1 MLTDTKI
8 KSLKPKERLYKV
20 SDRDGLY
27 VAVAKSGTVS
37 FRYDYRING
46 RRETLT
52 IGRYGAGGISLA
64 EARDKLNEAKKMLER
79 GLSPAMKK
87 QEGKSSLRTA
97 SSFSDYAALW
107 SKQWKVA
114 ESTRNLRLAIL
125 EKELIPV
132 FGKKLLPE
140 ITHIK
145 LFEECEKVRDRG
157 APSTALTM
165 RNLMGKIFR
174 FAQDRGYE
182 GDNPAE
188 RIPARAIATF
198 EPRSRALT
206 EKEIGV
212 FFNAI
217 ERTGTS
223 KTIILALKFVLLTM
237 IRKSEFRLATPD
249 MIDWEDKTL
258 TLPASLMKMNKA
270 HRVFLSSQACEIL
283 VNFHNLFEGATYIHP
298 GRFSNREP
306 LSEAALNAAIRHT
319 RALLEKEGKPMDRF
333 SVHDLRRTASTLL
346 HEREFNTDW
355 IEKCLAHEQRNV
367 RSVYNKAEYAT
378 QRRDMLQQW
387 ADMVDGWIE
396 RERVKKG

>member
-8 KSLKPKERLYKV
+8 KSFKAKDRLYKV

-52 IGRYGAGGISLA
+52 IGRYGADGITLA
-64 EARDKLNEAKKMLER
+64 EARDRLNEAKKMVER
-79 GLSPAMKK
+79 GLSPAVKK
-87 QEGKSSLRTA
+87 QEGKSSIRTA
-97 SSFSDYAALW
+97 SSFRDYADLW
-107 SKQWKVA
+107 EKQWKVA
-114 ESTRNLRLAIL
+114 ESTRRLRISIL
-125 EKELIPV
+125 VKEVLPV

-140 ITHIK
+140 ITHMKI
-145 LFEECEKVRDRG
+145 LEECEKVRDRG

-165 RNLMGKIFR
+165 RNLIGKVFR
-174 FAQDRGYE
+174 FAQDRGYD

-188 RIPARAIATF
+188 RIPARAIAQF

-206 EKEIGV
+206 EKEIGI

-223 KTIILALKFVLLTM
+223 KTIIMSLKFVLLTLV
-237 IRKSEFRLATPD
+237 RKSEFRLATPD
-249 MIDWEDKTL
+249 MIDWEERTL

-270 HRVFLSSQACEIL
+270 HRVFLSNQAYEIL
-283 VNFHNLFEGATYIHP
+283 VAFDNLFEGSTYIHP
-298 GRFSNREP
+298 GRFSDKEP
-306 LSEAALNAAIRHT
+306 LSEAALNAAIRQT
-319 RALLEKEGKPMDRF
+319 RALLEKEGKPLDRF

-367 RSVYNKAEYAT
+367 RAVYNKAEYAT

-387 ADMVDGWIE
+387 ADMVDGWIQKE
-396 RERVKKG
+396 RGRG